1 MDIWPCNF
9 TTCKDHVEYIC
20 STCSPGIYLCSK
32 HITNHQQETG
42 HEALPMYT
50 EPNQLSKND
59 MLNFLNKR
67 LDTLTALGNFVEE
80 TVFNEMKKMQEAFDT
95 TLKNLRMVQEE
106 YRRFIHKVTRINKI
120 PCVGA
125 TKIQDILR
133 YPSDVSMQAF
143 ENIFLEET
151 PHGNQIRGDL
161 YSLSCRLCLV
171 SFDLSIKLFNE
182 LSEDSEI
189 SIERENEN
197 KAHFYELRN
206 LIEVFRGNF
215 KKKIPKYE
223 VSKAAPQVSEVHNS
237 SDVQPLRKTYKEDL
251 KAVLARSSQSS
262 NYSSSG
268 STASSIP
275 SSGNSSEAQS
285 TISDATTE
293 SAYSPYTTLSASPY
307 STISEHK

>member
-1 MDIWPCNF
+1 
-9 TTCKDHVEYIC
+9 
-20 STCSPGIYLCSK
+20 
-32 HITNHQQETG
+32 
-42 HEALPMYT
+42 MYT
-50 EPNQLSKND
+50 EPNQLSKSE

-67 LDTLTALGNFVEE
+67 LDTLTALGNFVEG
-80 TVFNEMKKMQEAFDT
+80 TVFNEMKKMQEAFDI

-106 YRRFIHKVTRINKI
+106 YRRFIHKVSRINKI

-161 YSLSCRLCLV
+161 YSLSCRLNLL
-171 SFDLSIKLFNE
+171 SFDLSIKMFNE
-182 LSEDSEI
+182 LGEDSEI

-197 KAHFYELRN
+197 KAHFYELKN
-206 LIEVFRGNF
+206 IIDVFRGNF
-215 KKKIPKYE
+215 KKKIQTYDINK
-223 VSKAAPQVSEVHNS
+223 SAPQVSEVHNA

-251 KAVLARSSQSS
+251 KAVLARTSQTTS